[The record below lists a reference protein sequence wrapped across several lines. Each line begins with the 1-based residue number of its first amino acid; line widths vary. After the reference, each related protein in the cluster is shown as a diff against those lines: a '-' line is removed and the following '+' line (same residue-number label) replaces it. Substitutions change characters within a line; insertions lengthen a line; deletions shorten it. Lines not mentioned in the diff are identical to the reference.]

1 VFDFF
6 LEQQIC
12 DFKAVSYL
20 VSKFAIQL
28 FRVAFTLL
36 RTKDIPSKFKAD
48 FENGE
53 VEGQFGGNFG
63 SVPCEPNS

>member
-1 VFDFF
+1 VLDFF
-6 LEQQIC
+6 LEEQIC
-12 DFKAVSYL
+12 GCKAISYL

-28 FRVAFTLL
+28 FGIACTLL

-53 VEGQFGGNFG
+53 VEGQFGSDFG
-63 SVPCEPNS
+63 SVPREPSS